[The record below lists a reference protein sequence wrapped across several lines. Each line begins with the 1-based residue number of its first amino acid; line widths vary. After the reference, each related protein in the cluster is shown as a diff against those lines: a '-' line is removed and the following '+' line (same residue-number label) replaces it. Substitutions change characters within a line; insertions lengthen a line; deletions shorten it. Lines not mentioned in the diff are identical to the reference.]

1 MSPRST
7 PGLSPAKAVKRPSLP
22 RQQVFRIESASDP
35 RQNCLAYIPA
45 VHKPD
50 APVFVSVHGLSINS
64 EEHATLFAPYC
75 EKYGVFMIAPTF
87 DKEHF
92 PDFQRLGRQG
102 LGLRADEALDAV
114 IKEFRAATK
123 TEPAPIH
130 LFGFSGGG
138 QFAHRYAMAHPD
150 HVARVVIAAAGWY
163 TFPDRGE
170 KFPYGLRTIRTI
182 PDLSFD
188 PERFL
193 RVPMTVIVGDQ
204 DVQTEHLRIT
214 DRVNRQQG
222 VNRLE
227 RARNWVGAMQAAARI
242 YRLEP
247 RVTLQTLPGGEH
259 TFGLL
264 MRTSALGDRVFAAM
278 FGAPPAYKNGVHSA

>member
-1 MSPRST
+1 MQR
-7 PGLSPAKAVKRPSLP
+7 
-22 RQQVFRIESASDP
+22 VFRFESASDP
-35 RQNCLAYIPA
+35 RQNCFAYIPA
-45 VHKPD
+45 VHKPG
-50 APVFVSVHGLSINS
+50 AAVFVSVHGLSINS

-75 EKYGVFMIAPTF
+75 EKYGVLMIAPTF
-87 DKEHF
+87 AKEHF

-102 LGLRADEALDAV
+102 LGNRADEALDALV
-114 IKEFRAATK
+114 TEFRAATR
-123 TEPAPIH
+123 TDPSPIN
-130 LFGFSGGG
+130 LFGFSGGA
-138 QFAHRYAMAHPD
+138 QFAHRYAMAHPQ
-150 HVARVVIAAAGWY
+150 HVAQVVIAAAGWY

-170 KFPYGLRTIRTI
+170 KFPYGLRSIRQV
-182 PDLSFD
+182 PDLKFD

-204 DVQTEHLRIT
+204 DVLTEHLRST

-247 RVTLQTLPGGEH
+247 RVTLETLPGGEH

-264 MRTSALGDRVFAAM
+264 MRGAGLGDRVFARM
-278 FGAPPAYKNGVHSA
+278 FGPPPASKNGVHSA